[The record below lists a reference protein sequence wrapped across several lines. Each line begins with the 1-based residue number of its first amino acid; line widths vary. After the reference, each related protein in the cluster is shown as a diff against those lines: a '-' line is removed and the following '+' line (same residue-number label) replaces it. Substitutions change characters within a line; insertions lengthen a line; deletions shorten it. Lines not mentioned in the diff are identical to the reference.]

1 MIRMQL
7 NFEHVEEWYVLCS
20 VVKKSKDEKQIKMHI
35 KHSVVLLYFII
46 VLFFLDFIANSCSHF
61 QVFFMNLCWQI

>member
-7 NFEHVEEWYVLCS
+7 NFEHVEEWYVLYT

-35 KHSVVLLYFII
+35 KHSVVLFYLFIC
-46 VLFFLDFIANSCSHF
+46 F
-61 QVFFMNLCWQI
+61 